1 LDLSK
6 PGTSAVI
13 SHCKSPTTPEVTDGV
28 EATLKTLLSRLP
40 VDTPEEGTALPDPAS
55 VTALAIGTTH
65 FLNAIVQRDAR
76 LLSRVAVI
84 RLGSHGFLDGALPF
98 ADWPASLRGLLQG
111 HSAIVPGGVNID
123 GKLVAPLDP
132 ASLQEQAR
140 LIHASGLRHVVIVG
154 MGSPM
159 DQDFNQEEEA
169 KNVILEQLRTLDAI
183 YADSVRFVLS
193 RDVAG
198 SGLLARENASILN
211 AAILDF
217 AQRTIQS
224 FIRAMKSIG
233 LQCPLY
239 LTSNAG
245 HLLPYSEAMNFPIRI
260 FSSGATNSM
269 RGAAFLAQNELLGES
284 GAVVIDVGGTTSDV
298 GALLPNG
305 YPRLSKTYTN
315 LSGIK
320 INLDMPSV
328 ESIGLGGGSRVRLE
342 EKTSG
347 DVKVSIGPDS
357 VGYALITEALCFGGK
372 TLTATD
378 IAVGSA
384 DSSSSAAASI
394 GDPSLVNL
402 SSAVIQSSEHR
413 LKQMFESL
421 VDRIKLTPEDCT
433 DILVGGGA
441 ILCPPELRGVRRV
454 IRSEYAGVANAIG
467 AALAK
472 IFGSAEAM
480 IDADDVHGGVER
492 VKQAAIANAVDKGG
506 STEEVTVLTE
516 SVQWVPYVE
525 GKKEARVDVACPA
538 DHARVYAKM
547 VQTPPLKDDEL
558 TNSEES
564 TTTTTESKTP
574 DGSLGTKAATPVD
587 DDVEEVDLS
596 KYRPQILPS
605 GEWIVSAT
613 DLKFLEIGC
622 YILGCGGGGS
632 PYATYL
638 ALLEQLRQGERL
650 AIVSPD
656 SLPDDAVLPPIAA
669 VGTPAVG
676 LERISSDAVYHAIE
690 KLGEHQGNKA
700 THLLAC
706 EIGGMNGLATLRW
719 ATKRYSNIPAVDGDL
734 MGRPTLP
741 TLLKMDL

>member
-1 LDLSK
+1 
-6 PGTSAVI
+6 
-13 SHCKSPTTPEVTDGV
+13 
-28 EATLKTLLSRLP
+28 
-40 VDTPEEGTALPDPAS
+40 
-55 VTALAIGTTH
+55 
-65 FLNAIVQRDAR
+65 
-76 LLSRVAVI
+76 
-84 RLGSHGFLDGALPF
+84 
-98 ADWPASLRGLLQG
+98 
-111 HSAIVPGGVNID
+111 
-123 GKLVAPLDP
+123 
-132 ASLQEQAR
+132 
-140 LIHASGLRHVVIVG
+140 
-154 MGSPM
+154 M
-159 DQDFNQEEEA
+159 DQAYNQEEEA
-169 KNVILEQLRTLDAI
+169 MKIMLEEMKRIDAE
-183 YADSVRFVLS
+183 YAESVRFVLS

-217 AQRTIQS
+217 ARKTMLS
-224 FIRAMKSIG
+224 FIQAMKSVG

-245 HLLPYSEAMNFPIRI
+245 HLLPYSESMNFPIRI

-269 RGAAFLAQNELLGES
+269 RGAAFLAQSELLDES

-328 ESIGLGGGSRVRLE
+328 ESIGLGGGSRVRVQE
-342 EKTSG
+342 DASG
-347 DVKVSIGPDS
+347 VKVTIGPDS

-378 IAVGSA
+378 VAVA
-384 DSSSSAAASI
+384 SSPSSFTTASI
-394 GDPSLVNL
+394 GDSALVNL
-402 SSAVIQSSEHR
+402 TPSIQEASHYR
-413 LKQMFESL
+413 LAQMLESL

-433 DILVGGGA
+433 VILVGGGA
-441 ILCPPELRGVRRV
+441 ILCPPTLKGVRRV

-480 IDADDVHGGVER
+480 IDADDVKAGVER
-492 VKQAAIANAVDKGG
+492 VKRAAIENAVEKGG
-506 STEEVTVLTE
+506 SEEEVVVLTEEVK
-516 SVQWVPYVE
+516 WVPYVE
-525 GKKEARVDVACPA
+525 GKKEVRVDVACAA
-538 DHARVYAKM
+538 DHKRVYAQM
-547 VQTPPLKDDEL
+547 VQSSSKDDVL
-558 TNSEES
+558 TGTEDESPAEKTQNSDAGNS
-564 TTTTTESKTP
+564 T
-574 DGSLGTKAATPVD
+574 AAPAVD
-587 DDVEEVDLS
+587 DVDPDAVDPS
-596 KYRPQILPS
+596 SYRPTITS
-605 GEWIVSAT
+605 KGEWLVSAT

-650 AIVSPD
+650 TIINPS
-656 SLPDDAVLPPIAA
+656 SLPDNAVLPPIAA

-676 LERISSDAVYHAIE
+676 LERISSDAVFHAIE
-690 KLGEHQGNKA
+690 KLEEVTGKKA
-700 THLLAC
+700 SCLLAC

-719 ATKRYSNIPAVDGDL
+719 ATKRYCDIPAVDGDL
-734 MGRPTLP
+734 MGEYALDCDIIRY
-741 TLLKMDL
+741 